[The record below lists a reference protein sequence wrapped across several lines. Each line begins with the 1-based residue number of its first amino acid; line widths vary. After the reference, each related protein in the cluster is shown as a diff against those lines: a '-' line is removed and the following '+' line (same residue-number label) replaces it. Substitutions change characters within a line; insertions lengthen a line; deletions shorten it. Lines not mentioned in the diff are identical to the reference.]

1 MAEEEEIVDE
11 ALDAVTVSMDHVRQA
26 MGIVN
31 DGLTQDWGKTGL
43 IRRKILDTQNDLRR
57 HLGKA
62 LAEMQRFAAGRKEN
76 DAAPPY
82 MEMVD
87 VDDLKA
93 ACNVYEKRLA
103 EEHAQVVYL
112 KRTNKR
118 FESQVEAQ
126 KSEIE
131 ELKGLRVEIAQLEVS
146 NEKLTSDLKRE
157 KAERIQGAGRE
168 YFLEE
173 DLDAIKKEV
182 AELRE
187 ELRASAKDHVLDGGK
202 PEGISGGSMADAYDE
217 QQQQETRD
225 LRTRIE
231 KQDVQMEYVHIR
243 THSMSLS
250 LPISDTRARVQ
261 CGGG

>member
-1 MAEEEEIVDE
+1 MADEQNEPDE
-11 ALDAVTVSMDHVRQA
+11 ALDAVTVSLDHVAQSLK
-26 MGIVN
+26 IVN
-31 DGLTQDWGKTGL
+31 DVMTEEWGKNGL
-43 IRRKILDTQNDLRR
+43 LRQAIGRARGELRQHLRK
-57 HLGKA
+57 A
-62 LAEMQRFAAGRKEN
+62 ASEMSKFAAGRTET

-103 EEHAQVVYL
+103 EEHAQVVHL
-112 KRTNKR
+112 KRSNKSL
-118 FESQVEAQ
+118 EAQVEKQ
-126 KSEIE
+126 KAEIE
-131 ELKGLRVEIAQLEVS
+131 ELKGLRVEIAQLEVT
-146 NEKLTSDLKRE
+146 NEKVTSDLKRE

-182 AELRE
+182 KELRE
-187 ELRASAKDHVLDGGK
+187 ELQASAKDHVLDGGK
-202 PEGISGGSMADAYDE
+202 PAGSSGGSMADAYDE

-231 KQDVQMEYVHIR
+231 KQDIQME
-243 THSMSLS
+243 
-250 LPISDTRARVQ
+250 
-261 CGGG
+261 

>member
-1 MAEEEEIVDE
+1 MSDEEVDE

-31 DGLTQDWGKTGL
+31 DELKEDWGKTGL
-43 IRRKILDTQNDLRR
+43 IRQSISRARTDLRK
-57 HLGKA
+57 HLAKA
-62 LAEMQRFAAGRKEN
+62 LSEMGRFAAGRKEN
-76 DAAPPY
+76 DALPPY

-93 ACNVYEKRLA
+93 SCNVYEKRLA
-103 EEHAQVVYL
+103 EEHAQVVHF

-118 FESQVEAQ
+118 LESQVEKQ
-126 KSEIE
+126 KDEIE
-131 ELKGLRVEIAQLEVS
+131 ELKGLRVEIAQLEVTK
-146 NEKLTSDLKRE
+146 EKLASDLKRE

-187 ELRASAKDHVLDGGK
+187 ELRSTAKDRVLDGGK

-217 QQQQETRD
+217 QQKQETRD

-231 KQDVQMEYVHIR
+231 KQDVQMECAHTS
-243 THSMSLS
+243 THPLYFSPLA
-250 LPISDTRARVQ
+250 LTCARAIDAVA
-261 CGGG
+261 G